1 MPNTV
6 ASANMSLPV
15 PVVGVDPGPQY
26 ATDVNSC
33 LTLIDAH
40 THASGSGVQITPSG
54 LNINADLEFN
64 ANDLTG
70 ARSLRLYANAAV
82 LAAVTDVGCLYR
94 AGVDLYFNDGN
105 SNQIRLT
112 QSGSISGT
120 AGSISGLVAPATAT
134 YVPASSKFVWQSA
147 VNTSAIMDAGSVIIR
162 NASAASYGLTL
173 QAPLAMGAD
182 STIVLPALPASQ
194 KFLTLDASGN
204 MVATWA
210 ADASTIEV
218 VANSVRVKDL
228 GITAAK
234 IAADAVTT
242 VKILDANVTLAKL
255 ASDAKNLSNKAA
267 FTVSGSWT
275 CPTGVTQVVVEL
287 MGGGGGGGGGRNGGT
302 AAGGGGGA
310 GSTPAT
316 RVITVVPA
324 TIYTITI
331 GAGGVG
337 GAVNSSGA
345 DGGTSSFG
353 SLAFMQGGFGGHG
366 SPGSNVGGAGGE
378 PRAGEGMGGG
388 GGGGSA
394 GGTPGTGAGGGY
406 WPLALG
412 ATGGATVGGNGG
424 GTGVGANGGAGGAST
439 GGGGGGGGLLN
450 GGAAGDGSNPGAAAA
465 ANSGGGGGGGGTN
478 AAGGAGGSGL
488 LNLYWVG
495 PAS

>member
-1 MPNTV
+1 MADYTPS
-6 ASANMSLPV
+6 ASMSLPV
-15 PVVGVDPGPQY
+15 PVVGVAPGPEY
-26 ATDVNSC
+26 ASLINSC
-33 LTLIDAH
+33 LTIIDAH
-40 THASGSGVQITPSG
+40 THASGDGVQITPAG
-54 LNINADLEFN
+54 LNINDDLEFN

-82 LAAVTDVGCLYR
+82 LGAVTDVGCLYR

-120 AGSISGLVAPATAT
+120 TGSITGLVAPATAT

-234 IAADAVTT
+234 LAADSVTT

-255 ASDAKNLSNKAA
+255 AAAAKGLSN
-267 FTVSGSWT
+267 FTVFTTSGTWT
-275 CPTGVTQVVVEL
+275 CPAGVNQIIL
-287 MGGGGGGGGGRNGGT
+287 FIRAGGGGGGGGRSGGT
-302 AAGGGGGA
+302 AAGGGGGGGA
-310 GSTPAT
+310 VLLT
-316 RVITVVPA
+316 VPA
-324 TIYTITI
+324 AVTPGTVYTITV

-337 GAVNSSGA
+337 GAVNSAGA
-345 DGGTSSFG
+345 QGGTSSMVGVF
-353 SLAFMQGGFGGHG
+353 STFGGFGGSG
-366 SPGSNVGGAGGE
+366 SPGADIGGAGGQ
-378 PRAGEGMGGG
+378 PRPGAGG

-394 GGTPGTGAGGGY
+394 GTTPGSGSGGGVTPGV
-406 WPLALG
+406 WTQILG
-412 ATGGATVGGNGG
+412 LFG
-424 GTGVGANGGAGGAST
+424 GTTVGGAGGASNIAAGGAGGSST
-439 GGGGGGGGLLN
+439 GGGGGGGGDGTGGAGGN
-450 GGAAGDGSNPGAAAA
+450 GSSVGAAGTSGA
-465 ANSGGGGGGGGTN
+465 GGGGGGTN
-478 AAGGAGGSGL
+478 AAGGAGGDGVIAI
-488 LNLYWVG
+488 YWVG
-495 PAS
+495 AAS